1 MELWDLYDKHRNP
14 TGETMVRGNPVP
26 PDRYHLVVHICI
38 FNSKGQML
46 IQHRTDFKPTW
57 SGMWD
62 LSVGG
67 SVTAGENSPVGAHRE
82 VLEEIGLHI
91 DFSDISPAISV
102 TFSDGFDDYYIIQK
116 DLDMD
121 DLRYQPEEV
130 QGAKWAS
137 MEEIFSMIDAGS
149 FIPYHK
155 SFIEYL
161 FFRQIGS
168 GTRTIGRQNA

>member
-1 MELWDLYDKHRNP
+1 
-14 TGETMVRGNPVP
+14 
-26 PDRYHLVVHICI
+26 
-38 FNSKGQML
+38 ML

-67 SVTAGENSPVGAHRE
+67 SVTAGESSPIGAHRE

-102 TFSDGFDDYYIIQK
+102 TFPDGFDDYYIIRM
-116 DLDMD
+116 DLDLD

-137 MEEIFSMIDAGS
+137 MEEIFSMIDAGR

>member
-38 FNSKGQML
+38 FNSKGEML
-46 IQHRTDFKPTW
+46 IQHRTGFKPTW

-67 SVTAGENSPVGAHRE
+67 SVTAGESSPVGAHRE

-102 TFSDGFDDYYIIQK
+102 TFPDGFDDYYIIHM

>member
-1 MELWDLYDKHRNP
+1 
-14 TGETMVRGNPVP
+14 
-26 PDRYHLVVHICI
+26 
-38 FNSKGQML
+38 ML

-67 SVTAGENSPVGAHRE
+67 SVTAGESSPVGAHRE

-102 TFSDGFDDYYIIQK
+102 TFPDGFDDYYIIQN
-116 DLDMD
+116 DLDID

-137 MEEIFSMIDAGS
+137 MEEIFSMIDDGS
-149 FIPYHK
+149 FIPYQK

-168 GTRTIGRQNA
+168 GARTIGRMNA

>member
-67 SVTAGENSPVGAHRE
+67 SVTAGESSPVGAHRE

-102 TFSDGFDDYYIIQK
+102 TFPDGFDDYYIIRM
-116 DLDMD
+116 DLDID
-121 DLRYQPEEV
+121 DLHYQAEEV

-137 MEEIFSMIDAGS
+137 MEEIFSMIDTGS

>member
-1 MELWDLYDKHRNP
+1 MEIWDLYDKHRNL
-14 TGETMVRGNPVP
+14 TGETMVRGEPVP
-26 PDRYHLVVHICI
+26 QDRYHLVVHICI

-46 IQHRTDFKPTW
+46 IQHRTDFKPLW

-67 SVTAGENSPVGAHRE
+67 SATAGESSPVGAHRE

-102 TFSDGFDDYYIIQK
+102 TFPDGFDDYYIIRM
-116 DLDMD
+116 DLDID

-130 QGAKWAS
+130 QGTKWAS
-137 MEEIFSMIDAGS
+137 MEEIFNMIDAGS

-155 SFIEYL
+155 SFIEFL
-161 FFRQIGS
+161 FFRSAGS
-168 GTRTIGRQNA
+168 GTRSIGRQNA

>member
-1 MELWDLYDKHRNP
+1 
-14 TGETMVRGNPVP
+14 
-26 PDRYHLVVHICI
+26 
-38 FNSKGQML
+38 
-46 IQHRTDFKPTW
+46 
-57 SGMWD
+57 MWD

-67 SVTAGENSPVGAHRE
+67 SATAGESSPVGAHRE

-102 TFSDGFDDYYIIQK
+102 TFPDGFDDYYIIQN
-116 DLDMD
+116 DLE
-121 DLRYQPEEV
+121 DLCYQPDEV
-130 QGAKWAS
+130 QNAKWAS
-137 MEEIFSMIDAGS
+137 MEEIFSMIDDGS

>member
-67 SVTAGENSPVGAHRE
+67 SVTAGESSPVGAHRE

-102 TFSDGFDDYYIIQK
+102 TFPDGFDDYYIIRM
-116 DLDMD
+116 DLDID
-121 DLRYQPEEV
+121 DLHYQAEEV

-137 MEEIFSMIDAGS
+137 MEEIFCMIDDSS